1 MKSRAYVSGVLTGVE
16 SLDVLKK
23 FYEDISRV
31 CAAEGVAAYVPHL
44 VTDPEKNAEITPREV
59 YELDRLKVIESNLV
73 IAYVGV
79 PSLGVGQEIEIARE
93 SNIPVLLMMEK
104 EARISRMARGNPAVI
119 AEIRFEDFRDAL
131 KQLSLWLREW
141 KA

>member
-44 VTDPEKNAEITPREV
+44 VTDPEKNADFTPKEV

>member
-1 MKSRAYVSGVLTGVE
+1 MKSRAYVSGVLTGVD
-16 SLDVLKK
+16 SLDELKK

>member
-44 VTDPEKNAEITPREV
+44 VTDPVKNAEFTPKEV
-59 YELDRLKVIESNLV
+59 YELDRLHVIESNLV

-93 SNIPVLLMMEK
+93 NGIPVLLLMEK
-104 EARISRMARGNPAVI
+104 DAKISRMARGNPAVI
-119 AEIRFEDFRDAL
+119 AEIRFDDFRDAL

>member
-44 VTDPEKNAEITPREV
+44 VTDPVKNAEFTPKEV
-59 YELDRLKVIESNLV
+59 YELDRLK
-73 IAYVGV
+73 G
-79 PSLGVGQEIEIARE
+79 
-93 SNIPVLLMMEK
+93 
-104 EARISRMARGNPAVI
+104 
-119 AEIRFEDFRDAL
+119 
-131 KQLSLWLREW
+131 
-141 KA
+141 